1 MEENTLDLYKCLSCQ
16 AIGEHNHYTN
26 QDGDI
31 NENDWASYT
40 EHLECENQDCGEVE
54 TIEGIIDGGENIDIA
69 SWITFEKAYKEHEPI
84 VHQNIISTDNLK
96 KIKSIEAK
104 GKEGEY
110 AFNNWLNINGLSYL
124 YVDQS
129 VDTFSTLFKGNVKR
143 PDFLLMLESIGM
155 LAVDVKNYTQSQG
168 TYTLNME
175 SEFLR
180 SISFERLFRIPLWYA
195 YKSEK
200 NGETIWFW
208 ISALKAIEVGSMS
221 INNDS
226 GEKFLRI
233 DVKHFE
239 EIKTNHD
246 IGKLY
251 THRLPSLKNLS
262 I

>member
-1 MEENTLDLYKCLSCQ
+1 MFYRKRVHIINQSNTSENS
-16 AIGEHNHYTN
+16 
-26 QDGDI
+26 
-31 NENDWASYT
+31 S
-40 EHLECENQDCGEVE
+40 
-54 TIEGIIDGGENIDIA
+54 
-69 SWITFEKAYKEHEPI
+69 EK
-84 VHQNIISTDNLK
+84 VQ
-96 KIKSIEAK
+96 SIETK
-104 GKEGEY
+104 GKEGED
-110 AFNNWLNINGLSYL
+110 AFNSWLNNNGLSFL

-129 VDTFSTLFKGNVKR
+129 VDTFSTLFKNNVKR

-175 SEFLR
+175 QEFLR
-180 SISFERLFRIPLWYA
+180 SLSFERLFRIPLWYA

-200 NGETIWFW
+200 NGETIWLW
-208 ISALKAIEVGSMS
+208 ISALKAIEVGSIS
-221 INNDS
+221 INNRS

-239 EIKTNHD
+239 EIKTNQD

-251 THRLPSLKNLS
+251 THRLPSLNNLS

>member
-1 MEENTLDLYKCLSCQ
+1 MEEDILELYKCLSCQ
-16 AIGEHNHYTN
+16 TTGDHNHNTD

-31 NENDWASYT
+31 NENDWAAYSET
-40 EHLECENQDCGEVE
+40 LECENCGEVE
-54 TIEGIIDGGENIDIA
+54 TIDGFIDGGDNINIA
-69 SWITFEKAYKEHEPI
+69 SWTNFEKVYRKR
-84 VHQNIISTDNLK
+84 VHIINQSNTSENSSEK
-96 KIKSIEAK
+96 VQSIETK
-104 GKEGEY
+104 GKEGED
-110 AFNNWLNINGLSYL
+110 AFNSWLNNNGLSFL

-129 VDTFSTLFKGNVKR
+129 VDTFSTLFKNNVKR

-175 SEFLR
+175 QEFLR
-180 SISFERLFRIPLWYA
+180 SLSFERLFRIPLWYA

-200 NGETIWFW
+200 NGETIWLW
-208 ISALKAIEVGSMS
+208 ISALKAIEVGSIS
-221 INNDS
+221 LNNRS

-239 EIKTNHD
+239 EIKTNQD

-251 THRLPSLKNLS
+251 THRLPSLNNLS